1 MTLIAELE
9 TNTLIISGVIFVI
22 FLCFAKWLINRNS
35 DKYYK
40 TWKKWTE
47 D

>member
-1 MTLIAELE
+1 MILTTIAF
-9 TNTLIISGVIFVI
+9 IILFCI
-22 FLCFAKWLINRNS
+22 AKWLINRNS